1 VNGVEALYK
10 PFDQAD
16 VAWKADKVLME
27 KRLERVV
34 ETLQILQ
41 PMRTEGHAS
50 LRKMMDQAKTSLSA
64 CLQGDVGETNSGREL
79 RRRIQGLQ
87 VTT

>member
-79 RRRIQGLQ
+79 RRQIQGLQ
-87 VTT
+87 ATT

>member
-1 VNGVEALYK
+1 
-10 PFDQAD
+10 
-16 VAWKADKVLME
+16 
-27 KRLERVV
+27 
-34 ETLQILQ
+34 
-41 PMRTEGHAS
+41 
-50 LRKMMDQAKTSLSA
+50 MDQAKTSLSA